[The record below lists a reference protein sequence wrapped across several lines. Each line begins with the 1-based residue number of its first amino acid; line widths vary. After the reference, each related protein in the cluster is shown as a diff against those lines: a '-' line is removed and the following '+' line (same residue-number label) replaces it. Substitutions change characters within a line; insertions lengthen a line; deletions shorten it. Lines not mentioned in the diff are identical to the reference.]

1 MSIDE
6 TKLIT
11 ITSKDTLNTII
22 DTLERLQRDL
32 NSNLNSSIK
41 IAGLPMVFNNINIV
55 HREDIKSGDKIK
67 LVCTTI
73 FEVKNNKT
81 INYSNANLVIDG
93 VLRNHNFIY
102 NSQSTDN
109 YGYTI
114 IRYIPNRDS
123 EFKDYFIT
131 VSIYNSMYGI
141 SISYKHEHVWFAD
154 NLSKK
159 SNMTFKEAY
168 DWMLLGYSITR
179 PCFNGVYW
187 YINANSEIIK
197 NDNGETCNEEN
208 ISTTMKNIFA
218 DDWMILE

>member
-1 MSIDE
+1 MNIDE

-11 ITSKDTLNTII
+11 ITSKDTLDNIM
-22 DTLERLQRDL
+22 DTLERLQRYLNRDL
-32 NSNLNSSIK
+32 NSSTRNV
-41 IAGLPMVFNNINIV
+41 GLPLIFDNINVV
-55 HREDIKSGDKIK
+55 HKEDVKSGSKIK
-67 LVCTTI
+67 LVCTT
-73 FEVKNNKT
+73 
-81 INYSNANLVIDG
+81 NYSYSACINTFDNVNAAIEG
-93 VLRNHNFIY
+93 ILRNYNFIQHMH
-102 NSQSTDN
+102 SMDN
-109 YGYTI
+109 YGYEM
-114 IRYIPNRDS
+114 IRFIPSNDS
-123 EFKDYFIT
+123 EFKDYFVT

-141 SISYKHEHVWFAD
+141 SISYKHEHVWFVD
-154 NLSKK
+154 DLSKK

-168 DWMLLGYSITR
+168 DWMLLGYYITR

>member
-11 ITSKDTLNTII
+11 ITSKDTLDNIM
-22 DTLERLQRDL
+22 DTLERLQRYLNRDL
-32 NSNLNSSIK
+32 NSSAHNV
-41 IAGLPMVFNNINIV
+41 GLPLIFDNINVV
-55 HREDIKSGDKIK
+55 HKEDVKSGSKIK
-67 LVCTTI
+67 LVCTT
-73 FEVKNNKT
+73 
-81 INYSNANLVIDG
+81 NYSYSACINTFDNVNAAIESI
-93 VLRNHNFIY
+93 LRNYNFIQHMH
-102 NSQSTDN
+102 SIDN
-109 YGYTI
+109 YGYETI
-114 IRYIPNRDS
+114 RFIPNNDS
-123 EFKDYFIT
+123 EFKDYFVT

-141 SISYKHEHVWFAD
+141 SVSYKHENVWFVD
-154 NLSKK
+154 DLSKK

-208 ISTTMKNIFA
+208 ISTTMNNIFA